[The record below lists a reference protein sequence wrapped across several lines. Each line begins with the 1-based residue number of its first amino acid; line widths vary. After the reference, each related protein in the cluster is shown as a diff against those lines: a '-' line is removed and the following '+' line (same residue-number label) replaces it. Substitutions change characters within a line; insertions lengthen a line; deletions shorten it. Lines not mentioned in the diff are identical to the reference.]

1 MKRFLTIILALA
13 MVLSLCACSS
23 SETPPETTEE
33 APVQEDLLIGFGRA
47 NITPDFSVGI
57 GGYSDYETRRS
68 EGHLDNLYITCIAAT
83 QGEETILLFNADNL
97 AMSAAY
103 LKKVREA
110 VSPATSIPAD
120 HIVAYATHTH
130 SAPSLTTGDA
140 EGKQYLQLFLDR
152 AVKAAQVALEDRS
165 PSKIF
170 TATAELVNKNAVRHY
185 KMDDGTYAG
194 SNFGDF
200 SKTIVGHATEGDS
213 RMVLIKFDRIDKY
226 KQDIVLANWQA
237 HADHAKANG
246 YRMLS
251 ADHPGSMRTK
261 FESQTGMLFTYIT
274 GASGNQNPDSKIES
288 EKHGLGMVDYGQM
301 LADEALKMLPEL
313 KEVSNNGVAIST
325 EIYKAEIDHSWD
337 HMLEQA
343 NEVYNLWKSEGK
355 SKGDALGKTYGFTSS
370 YQARAIRTRAKKG
383 ESENFE
389 LHAFRIG
396 DIGFISSHCEMFS
409 ACGLYVREHSPFETT
424 FICTGNSGYIPDEA
438 AYDYRSYEAD
448 TGMYAKGTCE
458 NMAKTFV
465 EMLKGLK

>member
-1 MKRFLTIILALA
+1 MKRLITILLTLTMI
-13 MVLSLCACSS
+13 LSLCACNSS
-23 SETPPETTEE
+23 APIEETTE
-33 APVQEDLLIGFGRA
+33 APVQEELLIGHGRA

-68 EGHLDNLYITCIAAT
+68 EGALDTLYVTCIAAT
-83 QGEETILLFNADNL
+83 QGDNTILLFNVDNL

-110 VSPATSIPAD
+110 VSPATDIPMEN
-120 HIVAYATHTH
+120 IVAYATHTH

-140 EGKQYLQLFLDR
+140 EGKQYVQLFLDK
-152 AVKAAQVALEDRS
+152 AVVAAKAALEDRS

-170 TATAELVNKNAVRHY
+170 TVTGALENKNFVRHY
-185 KMDDGTYAG
+185 KMADGTYAG
-194 SNFGDF
+194 SNFGNHDQEY
-200 SKTIVGHATEGDS
+200 VAHATEGDP
-213 RMVLIKFDRIDKY
+213 RMVLVKFDRIDSR

-246 YRMLS
+246 YRLMS
-251 ADHPGSMRTK
+251 ADHPGAMRTK
-261 FESQTGMLFTYIT
+261 FEMQTGMLFSYIT

-288 EKHGLGMVDYGQM
+288 ERHYLGMKEYGEM
-301 LADEALKMLPEL
+301 LADEALKLLPGL
-313 KEVSNNGVAIST
+313 KEVGNNGVSLVT
-325 EIYKAEIDHSWD
+325 EFYAAEIDHSWD

-343 NEVYNLWKSEGK
+343 NEVYDLWKSQGK
-355 SKGDALGKTYGFTSS
+355 AKGDALGKTYGFTSS

-396 DIGFISSHCEMFS
+396 DVGFISSHCEMFS
-409 ACGLYVREHSPFETT
+409 SCGLYVRENSPFETT

-438 AYDYRSYEAD
+438 AFDYRSYESD
-448 TGMYAKGTCE
+448 TGMYAKGTSE

-465 EMLKGLK
+465 EMLNSIK